1 METEKNHLPVNCICR
16 PTKICWMEI
25 HLKERR
31 KKNFESK
38 YDLKVKSLKFKKFKN
53 KIQFHK
59 AHKIYKYN

>member
-1 METEKNHLPVNCICR
+1 
-16 PTKICWMEI
+16 MEI

>member
-1 METEKNHLPVNCICR
+1 
-16 PTKICWMEI
+16 MEI

-38 YDLKVKSLKFKKFKN
+38 YDLKVKKSLKFKKFKN